1 MIKEVYLIRHSKP
14 LKVNNDKN
22 MDSLQIQN
30 EKQPL
35 SIEGENIA
43 REKLNIKELKD
54 IDKLYS
60 SSYVRAIST
69 AKYIAEN
76 NNIEINVINDFG
88 ERKFGINSWDELP
101 DNFGEKQ
108 FFDDFYKTEFGESQK
123 EVRER
128 TFNAL
133 MNVLKNDDKKIAIV
147 FHSTAML
154 FLIMTWCK
162 VIPSKEDF
170 SYKFLFNDEEVFND
184 KIDYCEIFKLT
195 FDDKNKLINIENIK
209 HD

>member
-43 REKLNIKELKD
+43 REKLNIEELKD

-108 FFDDFYKTEFGESQK
+108 FLDENYKTEFGESQK

-170 SYKFLFNDEEVFND
+170 SYKFLFND

>member
-43 REKLNIKELKD
+43 REKLNIEELKD

-69 AKYIAEN
+69 AKYIA
-76 NNIEINVINDFG
+76 V
-88 ERKFGINSWDELP
+88 
-101 DNFGEKQ
+101 
-108 FFDDFYKTEFGESQK
+108 
-123 EVRER
+123 
-128 TFNAL
+128 
-133 MNVLKNDDKKIAIV
+133 
-147 FHSTAML
+147 
-154 FLIMTWCK
+154 
-162 VIPSKEDF
+162 
-170 SYKFLFNDEEVFND
+170 
-184 KIDYCEIFKLT
+184 
-195 FDDKNKLINIENIK
+195 
-209 HD
+209 